1 MEMHM
6 PGDGAVFAPV
16 RAVGGDGCMS
26 EVVLSQAEIDAI
38 EVLADYLPEPG
49 TRCPTCNRRVNK
61 PRQDDSPAVREMR
74 FRGPNDLIEPLEEG
88 IDALQEF
95 TRVDPYAY
103 PRARLLEAL
112 LVLGAQHREELKAYF
127 EGRE

>member
-1 MEMHM
+1 
-6 PGDGAVFAPV
+6 
-16 RAVGGDGCMS
+16 MS
-26 EVVLSQAEIDAI
+26 EPVLSQSELDAI
-38 EVLADYLPEPG
+38 VVLADYLPQPG

-61 PRQDDSPAVREMR
+61 PRSEDSPSVREMR
-74 FRGPNDLIEPLEEG
+74 FRGPNDLIDPLEEG

>member
-1 MEMHM
+1 MGVTGSEMI
-6 PGDGAVFAPV
+6 
-16 RAVGGDGCMS
+16 
-26 EVVLSQAEIDAI
+26 LSDAEIQAI

-49 TRCPTCNRRVNK
+49 SRCPTCNRRVNK

-112 LVLGAQHREELKAYF
+112 LVLGAQHREELKLWF
-127 EGRE
+127 EEGHNK

>member
-1 MEMHM
+1 
-6 PGDGAVFAPV
+6 
-16 RAVGGDGCMS
+16 MS
-26 EVVLSQAEIDAI
+26 EVILSQAELDAI
-38 EVLADYLPEPG
+38 EVLANYLPEPG
-49 TRCPTCNRRVNK
+49 TRCALCHRRVNK